1 MKCKQEFRHG
11 KKQILNVS
19 QGVWIDEQWL
29 HKAGLGSR
37 LQVEMKTGEIRIH
50 AASEITEEAKPS
62 KKGWKTF
69 HTLGDNAV
77 TGCLKNAAQ
86 NHDRYL
92 LGG

>member
-1 MKCKQEFRHG
+1 MG

-29 HKAGLGSR
+29 HKAGLGS
-37 LQVEMKTGEIRIH
+37 QVEIEMKTGEIRIQ
-50 AASEITEEAKPS
+50 AASKTTKKAKPS

-77 TGCLKNAAQ
+77 IGCLKNAAQ

-92 LGG
+92 YGKRA